1 MDVVGSMVSILSCLC
16 SRNSLQQSLERQCKH
31 LRKPKK
37 NLNKLKELVE
47 QLDARR
53 SDVNTKLNQMWLE
66 KGMNPRE
73 EVKLWM
79 KSVDRV
85 RIQVSSLT
93 ENNNGCSFNFL
104 CSRIKFGG
112 VVEEKISEVQELLD
126 KGQFLDESVV
136 AENLPKVGYTLPASP
151 LMECATTMQSLMRIL
166 ECLSQESAKRIGVYG
181 MGGVGKTTI
190 MTEINN
196 RLLEGRDF
204 DLVIWVS
211 APKEPSLVKL
221 QKGIGEKLEL
231 DLSMIDDDVTRAAK
245 LFEALNRRRRYTL
258 ILDDL
263 WEPFSLETAGIPIPT
278 VENGC
283 KLVITTRLLSVCR
296 GMETDEDVEVK
307 ALQDDEA
314 WDLLRYKVGMVVSNS
329 PEVEMIAKEVTKEC
343 GGLPL
348 AIVTVGRALRNAA
361 DVSEWECALAELRAS
376 TANIERMEET
386 VFAHLRFSYAK
397 LKDDTSRSCFLF
409 CALYPESHQIDTNEL
424 MEYWMWE
431 GLLGYVGGISAIKRR
446 GKIILNE
453 LKHACLLE
461 GVTQNAVEFV
471 RMHDLIRDMAI
482 TIMRTNPHCISKAGT
497 RMTKHQW
504 MEEWTE
510 DVQRVSLMRND
521 LKCIPFN
528 YNLMFPRLT
537 SLLFQFNSFS
547 ENISHEFFENMQFL
561 KVLDLSY
568 TGIDFLPNSVS
579 NLDNLSALLLSNCW
593 NLSTVPSLAKLNKL
607 MVLDLSCSPRMK
619 ELPNGMQNLGN
630 LRRLNISKTGIE
642 IFPFGLISKF
652 TLLEDLLIGGC
663 GILWGSMTVKAIS
676 GGATIEEVISLNLSS
691 LELDLWNADVFDQYA
706 KSVHW
711 VQLDK
716 FRITVGQPQAQFYE
730 ERSLAFSGRFVLR
743 GNPVSLPPNTLELHL
758 DDSADIKHLSMCLV
772 NVAQLKSCKIR
783 WCDNIEGIIDSEEE
797 ENTLSMLERMELLV
811 LGNLKMICRDEVRPG
826 TLTSLKIITV
836 EYCPKLKTL
845 FSGQLLLQLRNLEEI
860 SVRSC
865 TGMEYI
871 MKGEER
877 DFMGGNGSR
886 IEFPK
891 LKRMKLK
898 FMPLLES
905 IYDGTIFCPS
915 LRSLEVASCEAL
927 KRLPL
932 DLSTTPALEEIKAT
946 RTWWNSLAWDQPNSK
961 DILQP
966 YFVEIRLTSTSDR

>member
-1 MDVVGSMVSILSCLC
+1 MDVRSIVSILSCLC
-16 SRNSLQQSLERQCKH
+16 SQNSLQQSLERRFRH
-31 LRKPKK
+31 LRKPRK

-53 SDVNTKLNQMWLE
+53 SDVNTKLDQMWLE

-85 RIQVSSLT
+85 KSQVTSFT
-93 ENNNGCSFNFL
+93 EYNKNGCSFNFV
-104 CSRIKFGG
+104 CSRIKFGE
-112 VVEEKISEVQELLD
+112 VVEEKISEVKELLD
-126 KGQFLDESVV
+126 NGQFLDDLV
-136 AENLPKVGYTLPASP
+136 AENLPKVGYTLPSSP
-151 LMECATTMQSLMRIL
+151 LIECDTTMKSLARIL
-166 ECLSQESAKRIGVYG
+166 ECLSQESVKRIGVYG

-190 MTEINN
+190 TKEIHN

-204 DLVIWVS
+204 DHVIWVS
-211 APKEPSLVKL
+211 APKEPSPVKL
-221 QKGIGEKLEL
+221 QKGIGEKLDL

-245 LFEALNRRRRYTL
+245 LFEALSRRKRYTL

-263 WEPFSLETAGIPIPT
+263 WEQFSLETVGIPIPT
-278 VENGC
+278 TENGC

-314 WDLLRYKVGMVVSNS
+314 WDLLRAKVGPVVSNS
-329 PEVEMIAKEVTKEC
+329 AEVEMIAKEVTKEC

-361 DVSEWECALAELRAS
+361 DVSEWECALDELRAS
-376 TANIERMEET
+376 TANIERMEEA

-431 GLLGYVGGISAIKRR
+431 GLLGYVGGIAAMKRK

-461 GVTQNAVEFV
+461 GLTQNTVEFV
-471 RMHDLIRDMAI
+471 KMHDLIRDMAI
-482 TIMRTNPHCISKAGT
+482 TIMRTNPHCICKAGIG
-497 RMTKHQW
+497 MTKHQW
-504 MEEWTE
+504 MEEWAE

-528 YNLMFPRLT
+528 YNLMWPKLT
-537 SLLFQFNSFS
+537 SLMLQFNSFS

-568 TGIDFLPNSVS
+568 TGIDFLPGSVS
-579 NLDNLSALLLSNCW
+579 NLENLSALLLSNCW
-593 NLSTVPSLAKLNKL
+593 NLSAVPSLAKLNKL
-607 MVLDLSCSPRMK
+607 MVLDISCSPRMK
-619 ELPNGMQNLGN
+619 ELPDGMQWLGN
-630 LRRLNISKTGIE
+630 LRRLNISNTGIE
-642 IFPFGLISKF
+642 IFPFGLMSKY

-676 GGATIEEVISLNLSS
+676 GGASIEEVISSNISS
-691 LELDLWNADVFDQYA
+691 LELDLWNANVFDEYA
-706 KSVHW
+706 KSGHW

-716 FRITVGQPQAQFYE
+716 FRITIGQPQAQFCE
-730 ERSLAFSGRFVLR
+730 ERSLAFSGRLVLR
-743 GNPVSLPPNTLELHL
+743 GNPVSLPPNILELHL
-758 DDSADIKHLSMCLV
+758 DDSADIKNLSMCLV
-772 NVAQLKSCKIR
+772 NVTQLKYCKIR
-783 WCDNIEGIIDSEEE
+783 WCDDIESIIDSEEE
-797 ENTLSMLERMELLV
+797 ENTLPMLERMELLV
-811 LGNLKMICRDEVRPG
+811 LGNLKMICRDVVRPG
-826 TLTSLKIITV
+826 TLMSLKIITV

-845 FSGQLLLQLRNLEEI
+845 FSGQILLQLKNLEEI

-865 TGMEYI
+865 TGMESI
-871 MKGEER
+871 MKGEEGES
-877 DFMGGNGSR
+877 DSG

-898 FMPLLES
+898 FMPLLKN
-905 IYDGTIFCPS
+905 IYDGTILCPY
-915 LRSLEVASCEAL
+915 LKSLEVASCEAL
-927 KRLPL
+927 KKLHL
-932 DLSTTPALEEIKAT
+932 DLSATPALEEIRAT
-946 RTWWNSLAWDQPNSK
+946 RTWWNSLEWDQPDSK
-961 DILQP
+961 NVLQP
-966 YFVEIRLTSTSDR
+966 YLVETRLTSTSDR

>member
-1 MDVVGSMVSILSCLC
+1 
-16 SRNSLQQSLERQCKH
+16 
-31 LRKPKK
+31 
-37 NLNKLKELVE
+37 
-47 QLDARR
+47 
-53 SDVNTKLNQMWLE
+53 
-66 KGMNPRE
+66 
-73 EVKLWM
+73 
-79 KSVDRV
+79 
-85 RIQVSSLT
+85 
-93 ENNNGCSFNFL
+93 
-104 CSRIKFGG
+104 
-112 VVEEKISEVQELLD
+112 
-126 KGQFLDESVV
+126 
-136 AENLPKVGYTLPASP
+136 
-151 LMECATTMQSLMRIL
+151 MECATTLKSLTRIL
-166 ECLSQESAKRIGVYG
+166 ECLSRESVKRIGVYG

-204 DLVIWVS
+204 DLVMWVS
-211 APKEPSLVKL
+211 APKEPSLAKL
-221 QKGIGEKLEL
+221 QKGIGEKLDL

-245 LFEALNRRRRYTL
+245 LFEALNRRRKYAL

-263 WEPFSLETAGIPIPT
+263 WEPFSLETVGIPIPT

-314 WDLLRYKVGMVVSNS
+314 WDLLRYKVGPVVSNS
-329 PEVEMIAKEVTKEC
+329 AEVEVIAKEVTREC

-361 DVSEWECALAELRAS
+361 DVSEWECALDELRAS
-376 TANIERMEET
+376 TANIERMEEA

-431 GLLGYVGGISAIKRR
+431 GLLGYVGRMAAIKRR
-446 GKIILNE
+446 GKMILNE

-461 GVTQNAVEFV
+461 GLTQNAVEFV

-482 TIMRTNPHCISKAGT
+482 TIMRTSPHCISKAGT

-504 MEEWTE
+504 MEEWAE

-521 LKCIPFN
+521 LKYIPFN
-528 YNLMFPRLT
+528 YNLMCPRLT
-537 SLLFQFNSFS
+537 SLLLQFNSFS

-579 NLDNLSALLLSNCW
+579 NLENLSALLLSNCW

-630 LRRLNISKTGIE
+630 LRRLNLSKTGIE
-642 IFPFGLISKF
+642 IFPFGLISKY

-663 GILWGSMTVKAIS
+663 GSLWGSMTVKAIS
-676 GGATIEEVISLNLSS
+676 GGASIEEVISSNLSS
-691 LELDLWNADVFDQYA
+691 LELDLWNTDVFDQYA
-706 KSVHW
+706 KSDHW

-716 FRITVGQPQAQFYE
+716 FRITIGQPQVQFCE

-758 DDSADIKHLSMCLV
+758 DDCADIKNLSMCLV
-772 NVAQLKSCKIR
+772 NVTQLKSCKIR
-783 WCDNIEGIIDSEEE
+783 WCDDIVCIIESEEE

-811 LGNLKMICRDEVRPG
+811 LGNLKMICRDVVRPG
-826 TLTSLKIITV
+826 TLMSLKSITV

-845 FSGQLLLQLRNLEEI
+845 FSGQILLQLKNLEEI

-865 TGMEYI
+865 TGMEYV
-871 MKGEER
+871 MQEEEG
-877 DFMGGNGSR
+877 DFMGGNNFG

-898 FMPLLES
+898 FMPLLMS
-905 IYDGTIFCPS
+905 IYDGTIICPS
-915 LRSLEVASCEAL
+915 LRSLEIASCEAL

-932 DLSTTPALEEIKAT
+932 DPLTTPALEEIKAT
-946 RTWWNSLAWDQPNSK
+946 RTWWNSLEWDQPDFKNA
-961 DILQP
+961 LQP
-966 YFVEIRLTSTSDR
+966 FLIEIRLTSTSDR